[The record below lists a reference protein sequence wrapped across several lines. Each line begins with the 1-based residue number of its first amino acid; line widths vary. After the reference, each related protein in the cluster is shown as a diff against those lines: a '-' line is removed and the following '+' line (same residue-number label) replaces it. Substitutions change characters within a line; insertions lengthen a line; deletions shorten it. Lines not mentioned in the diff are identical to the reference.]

1 MRRAFL
7 PVLINVLF
15 SVAAWGQINM
25 VHVTSCG
32 SGAFPAVACAIPA
45 TATGNL
51 IVVAWSSTWG
61 TIPTT
66 SSIADNAGNVY
77 NSAGIARAVDGTSD
91 MVDIWY
97 AKNSK
102 AGATTLTITPNPS
115 GNIGAA
121 VIWEF
126 SGVDTISPLDQT
138 AVLNSQGVT
147 TTALGSSVTTT
158 ASSEVVISTMMPAGT
173 TNSLIAGNPFTNDL
187 IFFGVG
193 WAHLI
198 TSSAG
203 TYRGQWNTTSGSYAS
218 STVSFKAAG
227 SGSGGTGTPSNAC
240 DLATPYGTLDAADV
254 QSAINMSLGVSP
266 CTANIN
272 GAGVCNVTVVQR
284 VINASL
290 NGTCM
295 TGTGIPPVHSVTLN
309 WVASTSS
316 NLAGYNIY
324 RGTVSGGSYTR
335 LNSALI
341 PGIAYTDSTVQ
352 AGQTYFYV
360 VSAVDTSSNE
370 SAYSNQAT
378 AAVPTP

>member
-7 PVLINVLF
+7 PGLVNILF

-32 SGAFPAVACAIPA
+32 SGAFPATTCTIPA
-45 TATGNL
+45 TAAGNL

-61 TIPTT
+61 TTPTT
-66 SSIADNAGNVY
+66 SSITDNAGNPY
-77 NSAGIARAVDGTSD
+77 TSAGNARAVDGTSD

-115 GNIGAA
+115 GNVGAA

-126 SGVDTISPLDQT
+126 SGIDTTSPLDQA
-138 AVLNSQGVT
+138 AVLNSQGAT
-147 TTALGSSVTTT
+147 TTPLGASVTTT
-158 ASSEVVISTMMPAGT
+158 ASSEVIISTMMPAGT
-173 TNSLIAGNPFTNDL
+173 TNSLTAGNPFINDFT
-187 IFFGVG
+187 FFGLG

-203 TYRGQWNTTSGSYAS
+203 TYSAQWNTTSGSYGS
-218 STVSFKAAG
+218 STVSFKAAS
-227 SGSGGTGTPSNAC
+227 SGTTPSNAC
-240 DLATPYGTLDAADV
+240 DLATPYGTIDAADV

-266 CTANIN
+266 CTANIS
-272 GAGVCNVTVVQR
+272 GVGVCNVAVVQR
-284 VINASL
+284 VINAAMG
-290 NGTCM
+290 GTCV
-295 TGTGIPPVHSVTLN
+295 TGTGAQPHSVTLN

-316 NLAGYNIY
+316 NLAGYNVY
-324 RGTVSGGSYTR
+324 RGTASGGPYVR
-335 LNSALI
+335 LNSAVVTSLT
-341 PGIAYTDSTVQ
+341 YTDNTVL

-360 VSAVDTSSNE
+360 VTAVDTTSSE
-370 SAYSNQAT
+370 STYSNQAT